1 MTPRAPHVP
10 VGVLF
15 SVRVGDVTVMS
26 SAVSSHRSG
35 QRWEAELRWIFCFLF
50 FKTNAL
56 AVESLM
62 RMRTL
67 ENKWPRKKRAESPDC
82 ALTHRFSSWTQRI
95 YKFSL
100 VQARKQPHGP
110 ATKRWRYVSPESR
123 LLIVRKSPKFNV
135 FLMYERRLDIALA
148 FIAIA
153 VSPLLLECGH
163 TTTCEVSLTQWFYRF
178 IELLFTVG
186 KYLKRIRFITSKS
199 DVWWVN
205 ASFFFLNLCC
215 LSLFLTL
222 DGKSKL

>member
-15 SVRVGDVTVMS
+15 FCQGGWCDGDVVGRVLPPLGTEM
-26 SAVSSHRSG
+26 RSG
-35 QRWEAELRWIFCFLF
+35 TEMDFFFFLN
-50 FKTNAL
+50 KRPRGRVINAN
-56 AVESLM
+56 
-62 RMRTL
+62 
-67 ENKWPRKKRAESPDC
+67 ENFRKQMTPQKRAESPDC

-135 FLMYERRLDIALA
+135 FLMYERRLDIAVA

-153 VSPLLLECGH
+153 VSPLLLDCRH

-178 IELLFTVG
+178 IELLFIVG

-205 ASFFFLNLCC
+205 ASFFF
-215 LSLFLTL
+215 F
-222 DGKSKL
+222 